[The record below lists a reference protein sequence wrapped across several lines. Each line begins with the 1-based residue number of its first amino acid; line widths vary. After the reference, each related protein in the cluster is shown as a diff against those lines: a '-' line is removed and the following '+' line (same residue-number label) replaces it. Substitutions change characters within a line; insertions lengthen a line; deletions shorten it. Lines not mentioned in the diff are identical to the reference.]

1 MQMKKGAHLAITFI
15 LALGSAAI
23 VAYSMGHIAH
33 HGLGIPR
40 STLREQAL
48 MCVSILASLVTIE
61 FLSSRE

>member
-1 MQMKKGAHLAITFI
+1 MNKGTHLAVTFI

-23 VAYSMGHIAH
+23 AAYSMEHLAH

-48 MCVSILASLVTIE
+48 MCVSILASLMTIE